1 MITMGWMITATL
13 ILKFNHGCKLADKA
27 SDKNGKQT
35 MQAVQKKT

>member
-1 MITMGWMITATL
+1 MGIIEWAGVAILFL
-13 ILKFNHGCKLADKA
+13 IGCELADKT

>member
-1 MITMGWMITATL
+1 MGIIEWAGVSILFL
-13 ILKFNHGCKLADKA
+13 IGCKLADKA